1 MRKQKQ
7 GPIIVQSRLQ
17 KLQELIALLSK
28 GHWSVAQLAKRFDTT
43 PSTIY
48 RYLQMLE
55 TDEMYVEKDFQD
67 CYYLVKTN
75 SADETRLTVEEQ
87 KYLQKILR
95 TSPRA
100 VLKVPVMKKL
110 GLEHEPDE
118 VPVIFQRNELGNFV
132 EQIMKSIRG
141 RFQVLLKEYH
151 SPSSNVI
158 SDRLIEPIHFG
169 DNYQTI
175 VALDTKDQHVKQFK
189 LDRIGS
195 MIVKRTRFKHEK
207 QHTKMVSDIFGFT
220 GTLKTTITLR
230 LSLRAWLL
238 LREEFPLAIPY
249 MKKENDHYIFKGPVS
264 NYDGIARF
272 ALGLMHE
279 VTVLEPMEFRD
290 YLMKRIKENV
300 L

>member
-1 MRKQKQ
+1 MKKQKQ
-7 GPIIVQSRLQ
+7 GPVIVQSRLQ
-17 KLQELIALLSK
+17 KLQEMIALLSK

-55 TDEMYVEKDFQD
+55 TDEMYVEKDFED
-67 CYYLVKTN
+67 CYYLVK
-75 SADETRLTVEEQ
+75 ADKTDEARLTVEEQ
-87 KYLQKILR
+87 KYLQKVLR

-100 VLKVPVMKKL
+100 VLKVPIMKKL
-110 GLEHEPDE
+110 GLEPEPGA
-118 VPVIFQRNELGNFV
+118 VPAIFQRNELGNFV
-132 EQIMKSIRG
+132 EQLMKSIRG
-141 RFQVLLKEYH
+141 RFQVLLKDYH
-151 SPSSNVI
+151 SPSSNII

-175 VALDTKDQHVKQFK
+175 VALDTKDQLVKQFK

-195 MIVKRTRFKHEK
+195 MVVKRTRFKYEK
-207 QHTKMVSDIFGFT
+207 HHKKMVSDIFGFT
-220 GTLKTTITLR
+220 GPIKCTITLR
-230 LSLRAWLL
+230 LSLRAMLL
-238 LREEFPLAIPY
+238 LREESPMAIPY
-249 MKKENDHYIFKGPVS
+249 IKNEKDHYIFKGPVS

-272 ALGLMHE
+272 VLGLMHE
-279 VTVLEPMEFRD
+279 VTVVEPMEFRD